1 MVCLHYDAYLSLKLF
16 LFSSGLL
23 LVIHFLS
30 TPLRNTVKIHQ
41 IYTHSELR
49 NFTYLIELED
59 HSAIVLDPWNA
70 ELVNELLH
78 KKQLSLTA
86 IINTHEHW
94 DHIQGNVALVEEH
107 GCEVWAHQNGQGK
120 IPALSRTL
128 KTDEII
134 ALDTNTHL
142 RVLDTPGHT
151 EAHLCF
157 VVVEQGKDTAIFTGD
172 TLFNAGVG
180 HCRSGGNAE
189 VLYHTVM
196 EQFYTLADEVT
207 VYPGHDYL
215 ENNLRF
221 SLSVEPDNTD
231 AQHWLDKVMDSNV
244 AEQPL
249 TTCIGDEKKINTF
262 FRLDNSTI
270 RKNLN
275 VMQAS
280 KKDVFIALRALRD
293 NW

>member
-1 MVCLHYDAYLSLKLF
+1 M
-16 LFSSGLL
+16 
-23 LVIHFLS
+23 
-30 TPLRNTVKIHQ
+30 KIHQ

-59 HSAIVLDPWNA
+59 RSAIVLDPWNA
-70 ELVNELLH
+70 VLVNELLQEN
-78 KKQLSLTA
+78 QLSLTA

-94 DHIQGNVALVEEH
+94 DHIQGNIELVEEH
-107 GCEVWAHQNGQGK
+107 RCEVWAHQNGQGK

-128 KTDEII
+128 KTGEII
-134 ALDTNTHL
+134 VLDAQTHL

-151 EAHLCF
+151 AAHLCF
-157 VVVEQGKDTAIFTGD
+157 VVVEQGKDIAIFTGD

-196 EQFYTLADEVT
+196 EQFYTLADEVK

-221 SLSVEPDNTD
+221 SLSVEPENDD
-231 AQHWLDKVMDSNV
+231 AQQWLTTVIASNV
-244 AEQPL
+244 AEKPL
-249 TTCIGDEKKINTF
+249 ITTIGDEKKINTF
-262 FRLDNSTI
+262 FRLDNLSI
-270 RKNLN
+270 RKNLDIL
-275 VMQAS
+275 QAS
-280 KKDVFIALRALRD
+280 EKEVFVALRSLRD
-293 NW
+293 TW